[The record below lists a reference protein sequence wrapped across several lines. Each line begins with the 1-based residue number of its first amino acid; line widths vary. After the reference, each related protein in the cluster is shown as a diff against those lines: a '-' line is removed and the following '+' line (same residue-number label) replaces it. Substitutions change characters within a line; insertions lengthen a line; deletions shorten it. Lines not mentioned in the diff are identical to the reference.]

1 MEPAE
6 KLLENT
12 HPGLMLREDYM
23 EPLGLTAYE
32 VAKGTGLTPT
42 HVSELLRGGRNITPP
57 FSLLLGKYLEL
68 SPRFWLNLQNRHDMI
83 EAQCRRQDHLARV
96 IPLRQQQ
103 AA

>member
-23 EPLGLTAYE
+23 EPLGLTAYK
-32 VAKGTGLTPT
+32 VAKGTG
-42 HVSELLRGGRNITPP
+42 
-57 FSLLLGKYLEL
+57 LLGKYLEL

-83 EAQCRRQDHLARV
+83 EAQCRRQDHLTRV